1 MVKAKNPQGFSPN
14 GTYEILGK
22 AYPIVG
28 YVTTAQ
34 TGLVPLVDLPMMSD
48 ERWNELYRESAVKHY
63 TAAFGHAPDNV
74 EAALKWEQEEADR
87 AIRKRRE
94 K

>member
-1 MVKAKNPQGFSPN
+1 MVETKIPQGLSPK

-34 TGLVPLVDLPMMSD
+34 TGPVPLVDLPMMSD
-48 ERWNELYRESAVKHY
+48 ERWNELFRESAVKHY
-63 TAAFGHAPDNV
+63 TETFGHAPDNV
-74 EAALKWEQEEADR
+74 EEALRWEQEEADR